1 MPAYLEASFHICNCK
16 ILKSEKNLVDVRRP
30 AAAASVR
37 KALEGEQLCA
47 DIAAAAAEISAGE
60 LFSGEIS
67 SGEIFSGEILSGEIS
82 AGEIPL
88 PAKRE
93 A

>member
-1 MPAYLEASFHICNCK
+1 M
-16 ILKSEKNLVDVRRP
+16 KSEKILDVRRP

-47 DIAAAAAEISAGE
+47 DIAAGE
-60 LFSGEIS
+60 L
-67 SGEIFSGEILSGEIS
+67 FSGEILSGEIS
-82 AGEIPL
+82 ACEIPL